1 MAKEKVKDVKK
12 KKVKK
17 EKKNKE
23 GFFKNLKKEISMV
36 KWPSGKDLIKY
47 TIATIFLCIILIAFF
62 EILEFIL
69 ANVTKIKGIIG

>member
-17 EKKNKE
+17 EKKNKTNE
-23 GFFKNLKKEISMV
+23 GFFKNLKREISMV

-47 TIATIFLCIILIAFF
+47 TIATVVLCIILVLFF
-62 EILEFIL
+62 EFLDFIL
-69 ANVTKIKGIIG
+69 AYIKELFN